1 MRPSNN
7 SPQETATV
15 HDFRGLVRLL
25 EERGELHRIRRPVE
39 PRFEMP
45 AVMEQIERERK
56 AFIFENVKGA
66 KFPVVGGVLNRME
79 CYGWALGSTPGQPFT
94 AADLDTRFE
103 QAKVAGIPPRPVPT
117 GPVKDTVRTGADVD
131 LASLPVPTVFE
142 LDSGAFITAACGF
155 SRNPHTGKLNVG
167 IYRTLI
173 LGRSIFAVNASSL
186 SDLRKF
192 YQHAEERGESMP
204 IALAIGVEPALQMA
218 ASCKL
223 PPDVSE
229 LDLAGALQGRPI
241 DMVKCETSDL
251 EVPANA
257 EMIIE
262 GRVDFSRKIENTLGE
277 FAGQYG
283 PETAP
288 VTEVTAITHRRDA
301 MFYAILAGKNPEHNT
316 LGSIATFS
324 IQRALAG
331 ALRRQLPQ
339 IHDINVYLDPKFG
352 AMAHI
357 VISIRKQNDAEPM
370 ALIEAAFRAAG
381 GFFPVSHITKRI
393 IVVDEDI
400 NVHDL
405 NDVEWAVWTRVA
417 EAGKFRVI
425 PDVASWELERCAK
438 EGRGSLRVGIDATMD
453 MEDRDKLL
461 RPVIP
466 GAEGV
471 RLADYLD
478 KKSAA

>member
-1 MRPSNN
+1 M
-7 SPQETATV
+7 
-15 HDFRGLVRLL
+15 HDFRGLVKML
-25 EERGELHRIRRPVE
+25 EERGELYRISRPVE

-45 AVMEQIERERK
+45 AVMEQVERERR
-56 AFIFENVKGA
+56 AFLFENVAGA

-79 CYGWALGSTPGQPFT
+79 CYGWALGSRPGEPFT
-94 AADLDTRFE
+94 AQDLDARFE
-103 QAKVAGIPPRPVPT
+103 QAKAAGIPPRHVGG
-117 GPVKDTVRTGADVD
+117 GPVQEVIRTGADIN
-131 LASLPVPTVFE
+131 LADLPVPTVFE
-142 LDSGAFITAACGF
+142 LDSGAFITAAVGI
-155 SRNPHTGKLNVG
+155 SRNPRTGKLNVG
-167 IYRTLI
+167 VYRTLI
-173 LGRSIFAVNASSL
+173 LGRNIVAVNASSL

-192 YQHAEERGESMP
+192 YQHAEKAGEPMH

-223 PPDVSE
+223 PPDQSE
-229 LDLAGALQGRPI
+229 LDLAGALQGRAI
-241 DMVKCETSDL
+241 DLAKCATSDL
-251 EVPANA
+251 LVPANA

-301 MFYAILAGKNPEHNT
+301 MFYSILAGKNPEHNT
-316 LGSIATFS
+316 LGSVATFA

-331 ALRRQLPQ
+331 ALRKQLPA
-339 IHDINVYLDPKFG
+339 IRDINVYLDPKFG
-352 AMAHI
+352 SMAHI
-357 VISIRKQNDAEPM
+357 VISIRKQDDAEPM

-393 IVVDEDI
+393 VVVDDDVD
-400 NVHDL
+400 VHDL
-405 NDVEWAVWTRVA
+405 NDVEWAIWSRVA
-417 EAGKFRVI
+417 DAGKFRVI
-425 PDVASWELERCAK
+425 PDVESWELERCAK
-438 EGRGSLRVGIDATMD
+438 EGRGSLRLGIDATMD
-453 MEDRDKLL
+453 MEDREKLQ

-466 GAEGV
+466 GADKV

-478 KKSAA
+478 RKSAA